1 MKFGKFLNKVQKILQ
16 NEVEIDLRTVKLIII
31 VFEECLSEKRKERWS
46 TELEMIK
53 SYKSIQT
60 KL

>member
-1 MKFGKFLNKVQKILQ
+1 MKFGKFLSKVQKILQ
-16 NEVEIDLRTVKLIII
+16 YEVEIDLRTVKLVITA
-31 VFEECLSEKRKERWS
+31 FEECLSPKRRERWS

-53 SYKSIQT
+53 SYKSVQT

>member
-1 MKFGKFLNKVQKILQ
+1 MKFGRFLSKVQKIIQ
-16 NEVEIDLRTVKLIII
+16 NEVEIDLRTIRLVI
-31 VFEECLSEKRKERWS
+31 VAFEECLSSQRKERWS

-53 SYKSIQT
+53 SYKSVQN